1 MRRGIWQACLAGC
14 GSLTVFLSLACLA
27 GPALASPVPHRA
39 AVGYLWTCESP
50 SWGPDRNRYPGREP
64 DRDRLRT
71 LTGGSSG
78 GGWIWRASDGRYL
91 NSVMSYGPDWPSADS
106 FGPYFG
112 GAVWRLYKKV
122 GRQ

>member
-1 MRRGIWQACLAGC
+1 MLGRMRKPDGFPLARLPCRSCPCVAGAPQGRG
-14 GSLTVFLSLACLA
+14 
-27 GPALASPVPHRA
+27 R
-39 AVGYLWTCESP
+39 YLWTGESP
-50 SWGPDRNRYPGREP
+50 SWGPDRNRYPGPNPTEIAC
-64 DRDRLRT
+64 D

-78 GGWIWRASDGRYL
+78 GAWIWRASDGRYL